1 MNLTQTFIRKSRKK
15 PIYFMIAI
23 CAQKNNLQE
32 KRLAD
37 LSLFQTF
44 SWLYT
49 EQTVHGQLTYIFHTV
64 ACMKM
69 QERLKGISSSGYFRK
84 ASSPRTIGLKHTLR
98 QRYNVMYQS
107 NRSFNI
113 TPPGNPRAFVFF
125 AQFLFKFPPPEAE
138 KLFNSRKVHRD
149 WSACHR
155 RYRGYLT
162 NHDRYLL
169 LITVNQRDQR
179 SLAR

>member
-113 TPPGNPRAFVFF
+113 TPPGNPRAFVFCTIF
-125 AQFLFKFPPPEAE
+125 VQIPPSRGRKAVQMPHHRSIPGDQMPPPPGNFAVAVIMLR
-138 KLFNSRKVHRD
+138 KL
-149 WSACHR
+149 CM
-155 RYRGYLT
+155 
-162 NHDRYLL
+162 
-169 LITVNQRDQR
+169 
-179 SLAR
+179 